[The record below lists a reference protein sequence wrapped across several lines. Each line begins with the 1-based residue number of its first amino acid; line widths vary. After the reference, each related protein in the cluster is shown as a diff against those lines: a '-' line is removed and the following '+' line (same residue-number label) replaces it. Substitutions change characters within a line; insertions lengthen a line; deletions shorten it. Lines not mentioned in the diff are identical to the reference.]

1 MQWGL
6 LKLINDGN
14 YSMSKELVIVNEKQ
28 IVSGIAKAISK
39 MESAKKGYVNSV
51 IELGETL
58 IQAKI
63 KAGHGN
69 WNLFLNRNS
78 ELRFGST
85 EQARKIMLIAEN
97 KAIVLEFF
105 NNENSIN
112 GLTNAINEATPEQ
125 IAQVEQIKKE
135 EADRIALAETNKAL
149 AEAKAAIDN
158 AKKQDDVIDGVFE
171 EVKQSAPVVEIL
183 PEDEFDEI
191 EELRDLLDEQHS
203 ANKALQDD
211 NDSLVK
217 IHEANE
223 PLAVA
228 MEELKKSNALNRI
241 LNERINGLM
250 NEKNEA
256 IRNAKMWKGQFERLE
271 KSRKAA

>member
-1 MQWGL
+1 
-6 LKLINDGN
+6 
-14 YSMSKELVIVNEKQ
+14 MSKELIPNQKQ
-28 IVSGIAKAISK
+28 IVLGITKAFNK
-39 MESAKKGYVNSV
+39 MESAKKGYVHSV
-51 IELGETL
+51 IELGEKL
-58 IQAKI
+58 NSAKELVP
-63 KAGHGN
+63 HGQ
-69 WNLFLNRNS
+69 WNLFLNANS
-78 ELRFGST
+78 EFAFKGR
-85 EQARKIMLIAEN
+85 QAQKFMLIASN
-97 KAIVLEFF
+97 KALVLEFF
-105 NNENSIN
+105 DDEQSIN
-112 GLTNAINEATPEQ
+112 SLTTAIANVTPEQ
-125 IAQVEQIKKE
+125 LAKVEQLKKE
-135 EADRIALAETNKAL
+135 EADRIALAEANKAL

-171 EVKQSAPVVEIL
+171 EVKKPAPVVQIL

-191 EELRDLLDEQHS
+191 DELRDLLDEQHS

-223 PLAVA
+223 PLIVA

-256 IRNAKMWKGQFERLE
+256 IRNAKMWKGKCERLE
-271 KSRKAA
+271 KSLKAA